1 MTISI
6 VDVSRNAFLR
16 DLDTFISIHLRAMD
30 YPENVRSA
38 RTNMWKTT
46 AISNFPFVCCAA
58 VYHDER
64 DHGLTPWWF
73 RPSEKRH
80 DSKTRIAGFIF
91 GIKGKPTH
99 WWNQQIRYSLQ
110 AAGVPAFVTNQLMS
124 NYMELSELHVD
135 PEFQGHNI
143 GKQLLEAFE
152 KRINEPKILLSTP
165 EVPDEDNRAFRLY
178 RRMGF
183 QDVIRYMKFPSDD
196 RPFAILGARTP
207 LAGHLPLLEI

>member
-16 DLDTFISIHLRAMD
+16 DLDTFITIHLRAMGYSED
-30 YPENVRSA
+30 VREA

-46 AISNFPFVCCAA
+46 AMSNFPFVCCAA
-58 VYHDER
+58 VSHEGTDHDSS
-64 DHGLTPWWF
+64 PWWF
-73 RPSEKRH
+73 RPTHQRGTQSQ
-80 DSKTRIAGFIF
+80 IAGFIY
-91 GIKGKPTH
+91 GIRGKTTH
-99 WWNQQIRYSLQ
+99 WWNQQIRFALHQ
-110 AAGVPAFVTNQLMS
+110 AGVPPLIIDQLMS

-143 GKQLLEAFE
+143 GRRLLEAFE
-152 KRINEPKILLSTP
+152 LRIDEPKILLSTP
-165 EVPDEDNRAFRLY
+165 EVPHEDNRAFRLY

-183 QDVIRYMKFPSDD
+183 QDVVRHMKFPADE

-207 LAGHLPLLEI
+207 LSEHLPLL